1 MNHKATRPITL
12 RDRFKSSSNPGIA
25 LGVGLGLT
33 TGLAAIFIATGKVGW
48 GVVLWQAEHGKFAGK
63 FQPKSDP

>member
-33 TGLAAIFIATGKVGW
+33 TGLAAIFIATGKVG
-48 GVVLWQAEHGKFAGK
+48 
-63 FQPKSDP
+63 